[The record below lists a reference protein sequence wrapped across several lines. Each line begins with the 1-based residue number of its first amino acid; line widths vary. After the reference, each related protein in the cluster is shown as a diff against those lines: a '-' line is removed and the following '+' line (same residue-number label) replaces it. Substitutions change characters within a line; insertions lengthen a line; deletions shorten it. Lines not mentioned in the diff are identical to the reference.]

1 MRSQR
6 LFMSPRP
13 IIFLRTP
20 RRPQSFKILA
30 LLCALPLL
38 AAAGDPAD
46 SWLSYTAFAPGGGG
60 AVTMLNA
67 TWKVPAMPTNLA
79 GSNAPGW
86 WFGVQVWNIFAKTQ

>member
-1 MRSQR
+1 
-6 LFMSPRP
+6 MSPRP
-13 IIFLRTP
+13 TP
-20 RRPQSFKILA
+20 FRAAPQSFKILA

-86 WFGVQVWNIFAKTQ
+86 WFGVQVWTISLSKKRGVK